1 MLNCKYIIIGGDIPP
16 LTNPWAA
23 GNAWFAKNISTAASP
38 AEALDALGS
47 LNPRTDAVITGS
59 ADSSSAG
66 TESTIALTSYS
77 PKRLAYTAESA
88 EGGLAVFSEIYYPAG
103 WKAYIDGAETE
114 ILCADYLLR
123 ALNVPAGKHEIIF
136 EFEPESFVEGDRIS
150 MATSGILILVLAGA
164 LVWVYAG
171 KRNCKA
177 RS

>member
-1 MLNCKYIIIGGDIPP
+1 M
-16 LTNPWAA
+16 
-23 GNAWFAKNISTAASP
+23 
-38 AEALDALGS
+38 
-47 LNPRTDAVITGS
+47 
-59 ADSSSAG
+59 
-66 TESTIALTSYS
+66 
-77 PKRLAYTAESA
+77 
-88 EGGLAVFSEIYYPAG
+88 FSEIYYPAG